1 MTFLKI
7 KTSKE
12 LWRVFSCSLVVNT
25 FPSNA
30 GDAGSA
36 PGQGTKI
43 PQAMGLAKIK
53 KKQNK
58 CYSLFIYL
66 FFKSTRNT

>member
-53 KKQNK
+53 KKKKQMLFPF
-58 CYSLFIYL
+58 YLFI
-66 FFKSTRNT
+66 FQKH